1 MNSETLAAANLADAP
16 PSSPAVVYLNP
27 HATDDDVPKPSP
39 IEVVLNRPAWSHMEP
54 FKSLP
59 AKVVTRDDYDP
70 FDNQPTGQA
79 FALILFKQGK
89 ARRVCISRQVN
100 GLFRCWAENPNTKV
114 GSRYISTGGVADM
127 TVAQVGQ
134 FLAEVVAAF
143 AAAGVDL

>member
-16 PSSPAVVYLNP
+16 PPSPTVVYLNP
-27 HATDDDVPKPSP
+27 HHDPADDVPKPSP

-54 FKSLP
+54 FNGLP

-70 FDNQPTGQA
+70 FDNKPTGQA

-134 FLAEVVAAF
+134 FLAEVAE
-143 AAAGVDL
+143 